1 MAEERITKKTL
12 KHHWTYSWWK
22 YLLLTVMCAVLVDL
36 AFTTTAYRAP
46 EEKKIELYVLNGYC
60 DTEAMKRDIEPQ
72 FFAAY
77 PEQEELIIMN
87 VNLNGGDIY
96 AAMQFSTY
104 MAAQQGDV
112 VMIPVSEAKK
122 LADEGADQVFMELTP
137 YLESGA
143 IDAQGIDLTAGTMA
157 CSTGETGIF
166 GIPADTLYGMEA
178 YGTNMENSLLC
189 VLAYNGNED
198 TAASMVSLLIAAYHT
213 EKPQAVEVME
223 EPKAP
228 MVLF

>member
-60 DTEAMKRDIEPQ
+60 DTGAMKRDIEPQ
-72 FFAAY
+72 FFAAH

-87 VNLNGGDIY
+87 VNLNGDDIY

-112 VMIPVSEAKK
+112 VMIPVGEAKK

-137 YLESGA
+137 YIESGV
-143 IDAQGIDLTAGTMA
+143 IDAQGIDLTAGMMMSSA
-157 CSTGETGIF
+157 GETGVF

-189 VLAYNGNED
+189 VLDYNGNED
-198 TAASMVSLLIAAYHT
+198 TAASMVNLLIAAYRT
-213 EKPQAVEVME
+213 EKPQAAE
-223 EPKAP
+223 EPEGEKAP